1 MSLSHQQQSI
11 KHGSKVSGQ
20 AALMNHIPAEEQK
33 AAAFMS
39 CLCQHPQGE
48 GHPPQPPPHLS
59 QPVPVWA
66 VRAPSCKGS
75 LALLPKSLS
84 WDLAAALSRPQGLV
98 GLPIKSHF
106 SFLQTDIGCAWGRT
120 GTPVASLHGS
130 AGHDMPVHFV
140 LNIPCDTYISLEL
153 EPLMHPAVPAR
164 QLYSWVSPSLCTPKC
179 PEADSEQPYVTVQLP
194 FPIPKAGRWLA
205 MKCSLH
211 GAFPRR
217 SLPQN
222 APSPAV
228 PILAAWLHTPTF

>member
-59 QPVPVWA
+59 QPMPVWA

-217 SLPQN
+217 SLPHN